1 MLKIVVLDG
10 RAVNPGDLSWD
21 LLRPLGELTVHNY
34 TEKEDI
40 FEHAQGADIL
50 LTNKTPISAELIE
63 KLPQLKYIG
72 VLATGYN
79 VVDTKA
85 ARLHGIPITNI
96 PSYCTAG
103 VAQMIFALLLELCN
117 HVALH
122 NASVQHG
129 EWQRS
134 KDFSYFKAPLIELE
148 GKTMGIIG
156 FGNIGQSV
164 AKIAL
169 AMGMRVKAY
178 SRTVKYT
185 GNPNIKWVSLEEV
198 FRESDVLSLNCPLTA
213 ETERLINRQSLA
225 LMKPSALLINTSRGG
240 VIAEEDLAAALNAGI
255 IAGAGL
261 DVLATEPPSKGSP
274 LIGAKNCI
282 ITPHIA
288 WASKAARERL
298 IQAAA
303 QNIRAF
309 LEGKPQNV
317 VN

>member
-1 MLKIVVLDG
+1 MKIVVLDG

-21 LLRPLGELTVHNY
+21 SFRLLGELRVYEY

-50 LTNKTPISAELIE
+50 LTNKTPINAELIE

-85 ARLHGIPITNI
+85 ARSRGIPITNI

-117 HVALH
+117 HVSLH
-122 NASVQHG
+122 NASVQRG
-129 EWQRS
+129 EWQKS

-169 AMGMRVKAY
+169 AMGMKVKAY

-185 GNPNIKWVSLEEV
+185 GNPGIKWVSLEEI
-198 FRESDVLSLNCPLTA
+198 FGESDVLSLNCPLTA

-261 DVLATEPPSKGSP
+261 DVLATEPPAKGSP
-274 LIGAKNCI
+274 LIGARNCI

-298 IQAAA
+298 IQSAA
-303 QNIRAF
+303 QNIKSF
-309 LEGKPQNV
+309 LNGKTQNV